1 MLGTVIKVRW
11 DDEYNQYFVFIDG
24 ELIVSYDMDQSAAF
38 AYVLDDIVER
48 VAKRYG
54 IEASIP

>member
-1 MLGTVIKVRW
+1 MIKVRW

-54 IEASIP
+54 IEVIEE